1 MNVGEYGIAFNLN
14 VGYDISGNSA
24 LSLVFTR
31 PDASTFTA
39 TKPAVSVGNTPIS
52 TTSGP
57 FAANQYSVYLFK
69 DGDLTVPGTY
79 GVRLQYTDA
88 TKHLVS
94 DPVTFTVNL

>member
-14 VGYDISGNSA
+14 VGFDISGNSS

-31 PDASTFTA
+31 PSGSTFTA
-39 TKPAVSVGNTPIS
+39 VKPDVSVGSTPIT

-69 DGDLTVPGTY
+69 DGDLTEKGQYTA
-79 GVRLQYTDA
+79 RLTYTDA

-94 DPVTFTVNL
+94 DPVTFTVNT